1 MLLVVAA
8 HVSIHTF
15 AQRPPLTASRIAR
28 PVSDLSR
35 SAAFYG
41 DLLGLRVLGGF
52 ENHEGYDGVF
62 LALPEGGQLELT
74 AGPAAPSP
82 GTDEDLLVVYTDGLE
97 AVAAIGSALQVA
109 GVRRIGAA
117 NPYWNRWG
125 QTFLDPDGYRVVVAA
140 RPPAVADDAEGI
152 RIHWHSGPRAEL
164 RALFEL
170 AEDSAEQ
177 LGAYLELG
185 RVLVAARG
193 PRIVGHLQLVPTGRS
208 GEFELKNMA
217 VRPEAQGSGVG
228 RALVTAAAE
237 ACSGEGAKRL
247 LVATA
252 AADTGN
258 LRFYQ
263 RTGFRMLSVERDAFT
278 PETGYEQ
285 PIMIDCVPLRD
296 RVWLDRQL

>member
-1 MLLVVAA
+1 
-8 HVSIHTF
+8 VSIHTS
-15 AQRPPLTASRIAR
+15 AQRRPLTASRIAR
-28 PVSDLSR
+28 PVSDLRR

-41 DLLGLRVLGGF
+41 ELLGLRVLGGF

-74 AGPAAPSP
+74 TGPAEPSP
-82 GTDEDLLVVYTDGLE
+82 GTDEDLLVVYTDALE
-97 AVAAIGSALQVA
+97 AVAAIGSALQA
-109 GVRRIGAA
+109 SGVRRIDAA

-140 RPPAVADDAEGI
+140 RPPAVADDAGGI

-177 LGAYLELG
+177 LDAYLELG

-193 PRIVGHLQLVPTGRS
+193 PRIVGHLQLVPTGRG

-217 VRPEAQGSGVG
+217 VLPEAQGSGVG
-228 RALVTAAAE
+228 RALVTAAAQ

-285 PIMIDCVPLRD
+285 PVMIDGVPLRD